1 MIVMQPGAAT
11 TVRFSR
17 DSRLLAAGNEL
28 AIHVWEIQNGHEP
41 LLLRGPETGIGE
53 LVFGSDSS
61 HLYAAYWD
69 GTVRQWRIDGS
80 KSESIAIAEPSEP
93 IENFWLRDD
102 EAVVATGSAG
112 GKIDIWS
119 VPERSR
125 LVRVHILA
133 NEKGWIVTTPEGV
146 FDSSEEAW
154 RHASWHFPDSE
165 KSEPVEKYFR
175 TFYEPGLL
183 SEILL
188 KEDYAPRRPIPTL
201 SRSVPEVK
209 LETLSQST
217 ESVQLRIDAKPGDEK
232 GKVIDLCVTENGIV
246 FHKWAGELSLS
257 HGHVSQEI
265 TLPISAS
272 GSRITAFAYNEDF
285 VRSPEAVWESPRSG
299 WAVPVPPSTLHVI
312 AVGIGKYDNSA
323 FNLKYATAD
332 ADLVAE
338 TFSVSESDL
347 FKMNKRASEWSFDEM
362 LQRHLQSQA
371 LEFVPTKIEVI
382 KLEDEDATRDKILD
396 ALRNVAASAKP
407 DDSFLFVY
415 SGHGLSD
422 SDQYYLVPSN
432 AKLPHNKISAADI
445 QAAAGTLISAD
456 DLEEAL
462 ESLYVA
468 HGAIVLDACESG
480 QILEGAQRLGP
491 IRFEGF
497 PRLAYEKGIYLLTS
511 TQGSELAS
519 EPPNLRHGI
528 LVYALF
534 QEGLKEW
541 KADFRP
547 KDGRIDLREWL
558 SYGALRVAT
567 LAQEAR
573 SKQVQKK
580 KHHRWLRRSG
590 LAYTAGSSG
599 TRKAHFVSS
608 GEHTR
613 KLNHR

>member
-1 MIVMQPGAAT
+1 MTIWNAEKVELIKEVQTGCLDGWPIATLPSGLSAWEDVEGGKAFVTVQNLVKPDRQIRLKLGEDRVYALDLSSDGKYLAAAVNQPRIRLWSLETGGELPSLPLQFSSGGGPFIPSDKMIVMRPGAAT

-133 NEKGWIVTTPEGV
+133 NEKGWIVTTPKGV

-217 ESVQLRIDAKPGDEK
+217 ESVQL
-232 GKVIDLCVTENGIV
+232 
-246 FHKWAGELSLS
+246 
-257 HGHVSQEI
+257 
-265 TLPISAS
+265 
-272 GSRITAFAYNEDF
+272 GST
-285 VRSPEAVWESPRSG
+285 
-299 WAVPVPPSTLHVI
+299 
-312 AVGIGKYDNSA
+312 
-323 FNLKYATAD
+323 
-332 ADLVAE
+332 
-338 TFSVSESDL
+338 
-347 FKMNKRASEWSFDEM
+347 
-362 LQRHLQSQA
+362 QSQA
-371 LEFVPTKIEVI
+371 TK
-382 KLEDEDATRDKILD
+382 R
-396 ALRNVAASAKP
+396 
-407 DDSFLFVY
+407 
-415 SGHGLSD
+415 
-422 SDQYYLVPSN
+422 
-432 AKLPHNKISAADI
+432 
-445 QAAAGTLISAD
+445 
-456 DLEEAL
+456 
-462 ESLYVA
+462 
-468 HGAIVLDACESG
+468 
-480 QILEGAQRLGP
+480 
-491 IRFEGF
+491 
-497 PRLAYEKGIYLLTS
+497 EK
-511 TQGSELAS
+511 
-519 EPPNLRHGI
+519 
-528 LVYALF
+528 
-534 QEGLKEW
+534 
-541 KADFRP
+541 
-547 KDGRIDLREWL
+547 
-558 SYGALRVAT
+558 
-567 LAQEAR
+567 
-573 SKQVQKK
+573 
-580 KHHRWLRRSG
+580 
-590 LAYTAGSSG
+590 
-599 TRKAHFVSS
+599 
-608 GEHTR
+608 
-613 KLNHR
+613 

>member
-1 MIVMQPGAAT
+1 M
-11 TVRFSR
+11 
-17 DSRLLAAGNEL
+17 
-28 AIHVWEIQNGHEP
+28 
-41 LLLRGPETGIGE
+41 
-53 LVFGSDSS
+53 
-61 HLYAAYWD
+61 
-69 GTVRQWRIDGS
+69 
-80 KSESIAIAEPSEP
+80 
-93 IENFWLRDD
+93 
-102 EAVVATGSAG
+102 
-112 GKIDIWS
+112 
-119 VPERSR
+119 
-125 LVRVHILA
+125 
-133 NEKGWIVTTPEGV
+133 
-146 FDSSEEAW
+146 
-154 RHASWHFPDSE
+154 
-165 KSEPVEKYFR
+165 
-175 TFYEPGLL
+175 
-183 SEILL
+183 
-188 KEDYAPRRPIPTL
+188 
-201 SRSVPEVK
+201 
-209 LETLSQST
+209 
-217 ESVQLRIDAKPGDEK
+217 
-232 GKVIDLCVTENGIV
+232 IDLCVTENGIV

-528 LVYALF
+528 LSMLF
-534 QEGLKEW
+534 SGRTQRVEGRLQAEGRAHRSSRMAFVWSSSSRDACARGTKQASTEK
-541 KADFRP
+541 KASQMVAPQRARLIP
-547 KDGRIDLREWL
+547 RVVPEPEKLIL
-558 SYGALRVAT
+558 SVAEST
-567 LAQEAR
+567 PE
-573 SKQVQKK
+573 
-580 KHHRWLRRSG
+580 
-590 LAYTAGSSG
+590 
-599 TRKAHFVSS
+599 
-608 GEHTR
+608 
-613 KLNHR
+613 N